1 MTDFL
6 AEYYLVIKACHLISV
21 VAWMAGM
28 LYLPRLFVY
37 HCQVDPG
44 SPTSAMFKVMERR
57 LLRYIINPAMISTFI
72 FGIWMLVLV
81 PDYLSEPWMHVKLTC
96 VIVMTGFHG
105 GLSRW
110 RRQFAADANP
120 HSERFYRI
128 ANEVPTILLIVIII
142 MVIVKPFS
150 G

>member
-1 MTDFL
+1 MSY
-6 AEYYLVIKACHLISV
+6 EWIKAFHVISM

-28 LYLPRLFVY
+28 FYLPRLYVY
-37 HCQVDPG
+37 HAAAETG
-44 SPTSAMFKVMERR
+44 SELSETLKIMERR
-57 LLRYIINPAMISTFI
+57 LLRAIINPAMISTFI

>member
-1 MTDFL
+1 MSY
-6 AEYYLVIKACHLISV
+6 EWIKALHVISM

-28 LYLPRLFVY
+28 FYLPRLYVY
-37 HCQVDPG
+37 HTGADVG
-44 SPTSAMFKVMERR
+44 SELSETLKVMERR
-57 LLRYIINPAMISTFI
+57 LLRAIINPAMIATFV

-81 PDYLSEPWMHVKLTC
+81 PDYLSEPWMHVKLAC
-96 VIVMTGFHG
+96 LVLMTGFHG
-105 GLSRW
+105 ALSRW
-110 RRQFAADANP
+110 RRQFAADANR

-128 ANEVPTILLIVIII
+128 ANEVPTVLLIVIII